1 MESLVGQTIGKYQI
15 IEELGKGG
23 TAVVYRGLD
32 VDLARNVAIKV
43 MLPNRQESVKSL
55 RRFTLE
61 ARKLAQMSHPN
72 IVMVWDYG
80 EYNNVPYLVMEYIPG
95 GTLQDQ
101 MNRVYSVKEAANLL
115 IPIGNALHYAHQ
127 KARIVH
133 RDIKPSNI
141 LFNDSGQPLIT
152 DFGIAKLIDAE
163 ESQGIT
169 GTGVLIGTPTYMS
182 PEQIQG
188 KTIDARSDVY
198 SLGVMF
204 FEMVTGHKPYTA
216 NSPIEVSLKH
226 VNDPIPRPR
235 QYLKDISPDA
245 EAVIMKAMAKRPE
258 DRYTDMAAFVS
269 AMEDLLS
276 GKKQRSKPV
285 KAAVSP
291 EEAEVQPA
299 RKKRLPVWL
308 VVVPVLLAAL
318 GAAGFLLRSNGQA
331 NSVSTLLPVTETA
344 LSTDV
349 PATPLPVSTATVAP
363 QPTATVQAPT
373 AASAAMPTELPT
385 AVLNNVEPLNA
396 SVVELVVELGRLE
409 KISVIDLDWTQDAKW
424 IVNAGSNSLNLID
437 PTTMKTSDSIPL
449 NNVIPSKIFVSDDS
463 SLIGLLS
470 NNQIRLYGVDP
481 FQYLRT
487 IKLSNSAS
495 NIAIAHGNKLLAASM
510 FDNRVLLID
519 IETGSVVSNLRSNYG
534 GWGVAFSPDGA
545 WVASGTS
552 QGALLWESQ
561 TGVWH
566 PISTG
571 QDELIKTVVFSNDGK
586 TLAGGAKG
594 KIFLWNAET
603 GAQIKL
609 LIGNFDTVNSL
620 RFSPDGSLLLAATK
634 DGLVQIWNVEKE
646 NGFLAAE
653 LKNHKSEV
661 FKAVFSPGGDLIASG
676 ANEGI
681 IRLWGNP

>member
-95 GTLQDQ
+95 GTLQEQ

-115 IPIGNALHYAHQ
+115 IPVGNALHYAHQ

-216 NSPIEVSLKH
+216 NTPIEVSLKH

-235 QYLKDISPDA
+235 QYQKDISPDA
-245 EAVIMKAMAKRPE
+245 EVVIMKAMAKKPE
-258 DRYTDMAAFVS
+258 DRYADMAAFVS

-276 GKKQRSKPV
+276 GKKQRGKPG
-285 KAAVSP
+285 KTATSS
-291 EEAEVQPA
+291 EEPSEQPT
-299 RKKRLPVWL
+299 KKKQMPVWL
-308 VVVPVLLAAL
+308 IVVPVLLVAL
-318 GAAGFLLRSNGQA
+318 GVAGFLLRSNGQA
-331 NSVSTLLPVTETA
+331 STAPTSLPVAETT
-344 LSTDV
+344 LPTDL
-349 PATPLPVSTATVAP
+349 PGTPQPV
-363 QPTATVQAPT
+363 PTATIAPQLTPTVQITAVAPT
-373 AASAAMPTELPT
+373 ATPVESPT
-385 AVLNNVEPLNA
+385 AVPKTVDALDA
-396 SVVELVVELGRLE
+396 SITDLIIELGRIE
-409 KISVIDLDWTQDAKW
+409 KISVIDLDWTQDGKW
-424 IVNAGSNSLNLID
+424 IVNAGSNSLSLID
-437 PTTMKTSDSIPL
+437 PITMKSSDSL
-449 NNVIPSKIFVSDDS
+449 TLSNAIPSKMFVSDDS
-463 SLIGLLS
+463 SLIGLLI

-481 FQYLRT
+481 FEYKKT
-487 IKLSNSAS
+487 ITLSTSAS

-534 GWGVAFSPDGA
+534 GWGVAFSPDGE

-561 TGVWH
+561 TGIWH

-571 QDELIKTVVFSNDGK
+571 QSDLIKTVVFSNDGRIV
-586 TLAGGAKG
+586 AGGAKG
-594 KIFLWNAET
+594 KIYLWDVET
-603 GAQIKL
+603 GNQIMML
-609 LIGNFDTVNSL
+609 EGFFDTVNSL
-620 RFSPDGSLLLAATK
+620 RFSPDDSLLLAATK
-634 DGLVQIWNVEKE
+634 DGLVQVWDPNTAE
-646 NGFLAAE
+646 LLAE

-681 IRLWGNP
+681 IRLWGIP

>member
-95 GTLQDQ
+95 GTLQEQ
-101 MNRVYSVKEAANLL
+101 MNRVYSVKEAAQLL
-115 IPIGNALHYAHQ
+115 IPVGNALHYAHQ

-216 NSPIEVSLKH
+216 NTPIEVSLKH

-235 QYLKDISPDA
+235 QYQKDISPDA

-258 DRYTDMAAFVS
+258 ERFADMAAFVS
-269 AMEDLLS
+269 AMEDLLL
-276 GKKQRSKPV
+276 GKKQRGKTV
-285 KAAVSP
+285 KAAVRP
-291 EEAEVQPA
+291 EEPEQPT
-299 RKKRLPVWL
+299 RKKQVPILL
-308 VVVPVLLAAL
+308 IVVPFLLVAV
-318 GAAGFLLRSNGQA
+318 GIAGFLLRSNGQA
-331 NSVSTLLPVTETA
+331 STVPISPPVVETTLPTDLPATLLPA
-344 LSTDV
+344 
-349 PATPLPVSTATVAP
+349 
-363 QPTATVQAPT
+363 PTATETQQPTPTLQIATEAPT
-373 AASAAMPTELPT
+373 A
-385 AVLNNVEPLNA
+385 VQNIVEPLDA
-396 SVVELVVELGRLE
+396 SVADFVVELGRLE
-409 KISVIDLDWTQDAKW
+409 KISVIDLDWTQDGKW
-424 IVNAGSNSLNLID
+424 IINAGSNSLSLID
-437 PTTMKTSDSIPL
+437 PTTMKTSDSLSL
-449 NNVIPSKIFVSDDS
+449 NNVIPSKMFVSADS

-470 NNQIRLYGVDP
+470 NNQIRLYSIDP
-481 FQYLRT
+481 FKFMKT
-487 IKLSNSAS
+487 IMLSTSAS
-495 NIAIAHGNKLLAASM
+495 NIAIAHGNKMLAASM

-519 IETGSVVSNLRSNYG
+519 VETGSVVSNLRSNYG
-534 GWGVAFSPDGA
+534 GWDVAFSPDGE

-571 QDELIKTVVFSNDGK
+571 QSDLIKTVVFSNDGR
-586 TLAGGAKG
+586 TLAGGAMG
-594 KIFLWNAET
+594 KIYLWDVET
-603 GAQIKL
+603 GNQIRML
-609 LIGNFDTVNSL
+609 EGNFDTVNSL
-620 RFSPDGSLLLAATK
+620 RFSPDDSLLLAAVK
-634 DGLVQIWNVEKE
+634 DGLVQIWNP
-646 NGFLAAE
+646 NTGDLMAE

-661 FKAVFSPGGDLIASG
+661 FRAVFSPGGDLIASG